1 MNVRPDRAS
10 RTYPDGMDQ
19 TAPQDEEQAD
29 LLSTLEV
36 IEAQPLGTR
45 AGAYAGLHDA
55 LARRLE
61 SGPTGMTAHS

>member
-1 MNVRPDRAS
+1 
-10 RTYPDGMDQ
+10 MDQ
-19 TAPQDEEQAD
+19 AAPQDDEDD

-45 AGAYAGLHDA
+45 AGAYEGLHDA

-61 SGPTGMTAHS
+61 S

>member
-1 MNVRPDRAS
+1 
-10 RTYPDGMDQ
+10 MDQ
-19 TAPQDEEQAD
+19 TAPQDDEQVD

-45 AGAYAGLHDA
+45 AGAYEGLHDA

-61 SGPTGMTAHS
+61 AGPAGLSAPA